1 MIYQNSW
8 EGIMKERSLNGSQ
21 FISIIKALLA
31 SYIVTGILLFLLT
44 FLLYK
49 FDWDEQ
55 KVTAG
60 IIVIYVLSTFVGGFI
75 LGKLKR
81 VRKFVWGLLMGVLYF
96 VLLFGISFCIYR
108 NFDGNGT
115 NVLTTFL
122 LCAGGGML
130 GGMVA

>member
-1 MIYQNSW
+1 
-8 EGIMKERSLNGSQ
+8 MKERNLSSSQ
-21 FISIIKALLA
+21 VIPIIKALLA

-60 IIVIYVLSTFVGGFI
+60 IVVIYVLSTFVGGFI

-81 VRKFVWGLLMGVLYF
+81 VRKFLWGLIMGLLYF
-96 VLLFGISFCIYR
+96 FLLFLISFGIYR
-108 NFDGNGT
+108 SFDGNGT
-115 NVLTTFL
+115 NVLTTLL

-130 GGMVA
+130 GGMLA

>member
-1 MIYQNSW
+1 MNKY
-8 EGIMKERSLNGSQ
+8 
-21 FISIIKALLA
+21 ISYVKALLA
-31 SYIVTGILLFLLT
+31 SFIVTGILLFILT

-60 IIVIYVLSTFVGGFI
+60 IVAIYVISTFVGGFI

-81 VRKFVWGLLMGVLYF
+81 VRKFLWGLIMGVSYF
-96 VLLFGISFCIYR
+96 ALLFIISFGVYR
-108 NFDGNGT
+108 SFEGNGT
-115 NVLTTFL
+115 NVITTFL

-130 GGMVA
+130 GGMLA